1 MAKLYKEISNF
12 ICKWKPVLKQITPSD
27 VSAVI
32 LYSLII
38 FCVDSMIY
46 DQHYFT
52 WKNYGSVADVLQLMK
67 TTYLWTETVFLLS
80 EKTS

>member
-1 MAKLYKEISNF
+1 MQMKTSPKTNHTVS
-12 ICKWKPVLKQITPSD
+12 KTSD